1 MTRRAQA
8 PPPERPA
15 APPPPPMWRAWLP
28 SAAGLC
34 IVVALAV
41 LIPLIGAGGGMTT
54 LSYSAF
60 LKDVDAGK
68 ITSVTISSTGDVTG
82 ALRAGGQFETTVPV
96 ALAGSSLLG
105 ELRFPVIALRAGT
118 SAAQQ
123 RCTLAHE
130 LVHLERGGSCG
141 GPWSAREELLVHA
154 EAARR
159 LVPLTALADAIA
171 EIGGDHDVGAL
182 ARLLEVDT
190 ETARLRLRLLDAA
203 ERARLRAGLNPE
215 TWVA

>member
-1 MTRRAQA
+1 MDTEPRGAA
-8 PPPERPA
+8 SDRPYDPWRDLA
-15 APPPPPMWRAWLP
+15 ENWPGVEVVHEPMR
-28 SAAGLC
+28 G
-34 IVVALAV
+34 
-41 LIPLIGAGGGMTT
+41 
-54 LSYSAF
+54 
-60 LKDVDAGK
+60 
-68 ITSVTISSTGDVTG
+68 
-82 ALRAGGQFETTVPV
+82 
-96 ALAGSSLLG
+96 SLLG

-159 LVPLTALADAIA
+159 LGPLTALADAIA